1 MNFFSWLY
9 NLLRLLW
16 EWKEAKQMKNKNKI
30 FDLMKIIVD
39 IVLIILLIKN
49 LKNNNKEE
57 VNE

>member
-1 MNFFSWLY
+1 
-9 NLLRLLW
+9 
-16 EWKEAKQMKNKNKI
+16 MKSKNRI

-49 LKNNNKEE
+49 LKNNTKEE

>member
-1 MNFFSWLY
+1 
-9 NLLRLLW
+9 
-16 EWKEAKQMKNKNKI
+16 MKSKNKI

-49 LKNNNKEE
+49 LKNNTKEE

>member
-1 MNFFSWLY
+1 M
-9 NLLRLLW
+9 RLLW
-16 EWKEAKQMKNKNKI
+16 EWKEAKQMKSKNKI

>member
-1 MNFFSWLY
+1 
-9 NLLRLLW
+9 
-16 EWKEAKQMKNKNKI
+16 MKNKNKI

>member
-1 MNFFSWLY
+1 
-9 NLLRLLW
+9 
-16 EWKEAKQMKNKNKI
+16 MKSKNKI